1 MQNIDD
7 LDKPHGYTERLEVL
21 IDDVD
26 SIFDLTMML
35 ISPRAFN
42 FIFCQINFVE
52 IFQIIW

>member
-26 SIFDLTMML
+26 S
-35 ISPRAFN
+35 N
-42 FIFCQINFVE
+42 FRLDDDAYLSTSL
-52 IFQIIW
+52 